1 MRHNKSGRK
10 LSLESAERKALFRNM
25 TDSLISKGRIKT
37 TLTRAKEIRKFA
49 EKLVTLAKKGGLSE
63 KRRALEWLRTK
74 EAFQILFG
82 DYAERFKDRNGGY
95 TRITK
100 AGYRVGDN
108 APLAYIEFLSNDEEG
123 TEKKAAPKRKRR
135 RSTAAKSA
143 STTNKESKKETAK
156 PATKKKTSKK
166 EASVQE

>member
-63 KRRALEWLRTK
+63 KRKALEWLRTK
-74 EAFQILFG
+74 DAFQRLFG
-82 DYAERFKDRNGGY
+82 EYAERYKDRTGGY

-100 AGYRVGDN
+100 AGYRAGDN
-108 APLAYIEFLSNDEEG
+108 APLAYIEFLSNEDG
-123 TEKKAAPKRKRR
+123 AEKKTTTSKRKRR
-135 RSTAAKSA
+135 RPAAKKTDK
-143 STTNKESKKETAK
+143 TTTAK
-156 PATKKKTSKK
+156 AGKKAGAK
-166 EASVQE
+166 ASVQE

>member
-37 TLTRAKEIRKFA
+37 TLARAKEIRKFA

-63 KRRALEWLRTK
+63 KRKALEWLRTK
-74 EAFQILFG
+74 DAFQRLFG
-82 DYAERFKDRNGGY
+82 EYAERYKDRTGGY

-108 APLAYIEFLSNDEEG
+108 APLAYIEFLSNDAEG
-123 TEKKAAPKRKRR
+123 AEKKTAPKRKRR
-135 RSTAAKSA
+135 RSTAKSA
-143 STTNKESKKETAK
+143 SKTTSKDTSKDAAK
-156 PATKKKTSKK
+156 LAPKKKTSKK

>member
-25 TDSLISKGRIKT
+25 TDSLISNGRIKT

-49 EKLVTLAKKGGLSE
+49 EKLVTLAKKGGLSD
-63 KRRALEWLRTK
+63 KRKALEWLRTK
-74 EAFQILFG
+74 DAFIRLFG
-82 DYAERFKDRNGGY
+82 EYAERFKDRNGGY

-100 AGYRVGDN
+100 VGYRNGDN
-108 APLAYIEFLSNDEEG
+108 APLAYIEFLSDEDG
-123 TEKKAAPKRKRR
+123 TDKKKATTTKRKRR
-135 RSTAAKSA
+135 R
-143 STTNKESKKETAK
+143 TT
-156 PATKKKTSKK
+156 TKKTADSK